1 MTDDS
6 ISEEM
11 LLDWIN
17 RYCNQSFTESDMP
30 LGVRVALKKMME
42 LSSIP
47 SGIASQ
53 SVSDVSVSFMTADQ
67 GILREIEKLLAPY
80 VRMKVL

>member
-1 MTDDS
+1 MADDS
-6 ISEEM
+6 ITEEV

-17 RYCNQSFTESDMP
+17 SYCNQSFTESDMP